1 MKTHRSGVETRWL
14 FPKGTTLVVLPR
26 AGAFEAF
33 MSLRDRAEA
42 LADEDESAA
51 RVQVRHC
58 QLQVTQSLD
67 LSTPSRRLRLGRD
80 WIFASALEASFT
92 PVV

>member
-33 MSLRDRAEA
+33 MGLRDRAEA
-42 LADEDESAA
+42 LADEDGSAA
-51 RVQVRHC
+51 RVQVRH
-58 QLQVTQSLD
+58 VNFKSLNH
-67 LSTPSRRLRLGRD
+67 
-80 WIFASALEASFT
+80 
-92 PVV
+92 